1 MQIMQPFGSQ
11 LDLRSGKFTPAGP
24 ITKRSLSDM
33 RAMYADPDAV
43 NRIMKDEGDRLIYE
57 VYGSEVPEG
66 EGKVLYCTT
75 VIYPGH
81 VGDEYHMTKGH
92 FHSKRD
98 RGEVYL
104 GLAGE
109 GTLLLQLEDGTV
121 NSVPMREGTAAYV
134 PPYWAHRTA
143 NTGTTPFVFFA
154 AWPGDAGHD
163 YATIEKVG
171 FAKLLVARDGKP
183 TLIPN
188 PKYG

>member
-1 MQIMQPFGSQ
+1 MQIMQPFGLQ
-11 LDLRSGKFTPAGP
+11 VDLHSGKFAPVGP
-24 ITKRSLSDM
+24 ISKRSLSDM
-33 RAMYADPDAV
+33 RLMYADTDAV
-43 NRIMKDEGDRLIYE
+43 NRILKDEGDRLIYE

-66 EGKVLYCTT
+66 EGQVLYCTT
-75 VIYPGH
+75 IIYPGRI
-81 VGDEYHMTKGH
+81 GDEYHMTKGH
-92 FHSKRD
+92 FHAQRD

-121 NSVPMREGTAAYV
+121 NNVPMREGTAAYV
-134 PPYWAHRTA
+134 PPFWAHRTA

-188 PKYG
+188 PKYR

>member
-1 MQIMQPFGSQ
+1 MQVMQPFGQ
-11 LDLRSGKFTPAGP
+11 QVDLHSGMFSPAGP
-24 ITKRSLSDM
+24 ITRRSLSDM
-33 RAMYADPDAV
+33 RAMYADTDTA

-66 EGKVLYCTT
+66 EGQVLYCTT
-75 VIYPGH
+75 IIYPGRI
-81 VGDEYHMTKGH
+81 GDEYHMTKGH
-92 FHSKRD
+92 FHTKRD

-143 NTGTTPFVFFA
+143 NTGATTFSFFA

-171 FAKLLVARDGKP
+171 FAKLLVEQNGKP

-188 PKYG
+188 SRYR